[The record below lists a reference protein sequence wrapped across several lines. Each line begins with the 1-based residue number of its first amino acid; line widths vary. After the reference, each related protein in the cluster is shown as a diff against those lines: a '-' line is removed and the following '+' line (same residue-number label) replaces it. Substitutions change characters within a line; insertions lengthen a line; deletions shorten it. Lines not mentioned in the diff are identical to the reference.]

1 MLKKEKVLLISS
13 LALILSSGHAFCM
26 PTEGVVVNGA
36 VTNVDNPA
44 EVMKAEANSIVNW
57 WSFDIN
63 KNEKVVFDTQNYTV
77 LNKVLNG
84 QESKILG
91 SLSDIGNGRLILF
104 NPSGVVIGDGATINV
119 NDLTL
124 TTLEMPSENLE
135 SFASNGSTFNQTSVG
150 QRFINIGK
158 NATFDI
164 NKALQIYAGGIY
176 IADGVKIIPNNKNE
190 ELSRVVLGTGIQVTD
205 DHHFNIHNKTNPNDN
220 DAGFFGS
227 GYRDNR
233 YEAVNGPNIT
243 INGTLIG
250 TPETPVTNVKMIAN
264 QIDINSSEIYA
275 GNKTKYSLNND
286 EDDLLIVSRRNTIN
300 DTNLWN
306 HSGNLYVIS
315 GNHLNT
321 VRKYNFWN
329 EGTNWY
335 FYGLNHSF
343 PLIIKNST
351 LVTNTEDIK
360 LYAPQFDIQNTAIS
374 SNRDLYMYAV
384 YDSYYYQTSNT
395 WKAYTVYKTDWTC
408 LVKLDDETRNKSEL
422 RGNANLMGSYV
433 REDSGRSYTEDFA
446 NYKDILFK
454 KNNTG
459 APTVDIPKRVPEE
472 KPAEGIGQI
481 PAENINPDTMSS
493 QGAIYLI
500 KEYLPINE
508 LLDVSSAL
516 QRGYIQTQ
524 QEEEAINKANRIL
537 ENVHIRPF
545 TLESRI
551 LTKEVLLD
559 ICSKEFSEDEMA
571 KIQLICDKQKLD
583 TEEERLLYKKMEL
596 ILNRAGYLTI
606 NSNVQEEASE
616 MYKREEFWDDFLTT
630 LGHVA
635 ENYGVPGANIITRG
649 TELKTAFQEYTSLP
663 ADASKKTKQEIYVN
677 LFKKLVVFTEDFTG
691 LFTGDDASS
700 SSMLEPYADLS
711 DPQMREVW
719 EDSAEYRNRERD
731 FFDKVDKYNSER
743 MNIHE
748 DAVRSV
754 LETYIGGMLT
764 FVGYQEC
771 AKDLTAYDYSNI
783 GLDVAKAGLK
793 SGIEVDKYINKLS
806 GLPSDVVVGEALME
820 LACDFID
827 GAQKVIKSTK
837 VAAAD
842 GRITAGERRDI
853 IIDGVTTTMY
863 EFANRATKG
872 FLDKLVTAQR
882 EVTAFLMG
890 IATGQDIVVDKSVS
904 NAQVAADGLKIIHEA
919 LFGKPKGADVELGGD
934 KYYIEP
940 DEYTSLAF
948 QMMRIK

>member
-26 PTEGVVVNGA
+26 PTEGVVVKGA

-300 DTNLWN
+300 NTNLWN

-459 APTVDIPKRVPEE
+459 APTVNIPKRVPEE
-472 KPAEGIGQI
+472 KPAEEINNQIAGTQNISISESLNNKILQQFSPEERALLYAIDKGEHIEDPRAVEIIKRYHEIATTDTEINKYYLPSYSNVSGSFATGGMYISDIKTSKINSDGNINVTLNIYNRTPIPGILEVYDKNGNIVSRNWIDGHERYSESVSDALEDVGQLLKDVVNGTALSYKSEALSELNEFSGKNTI
-481 PAENINPDTMSS
+481 IVPEGGRIRITNNEDESPELMLHNNLLHLIDWIFTAKDVIDFVGNADTKEFRKLTTDALVNKILYSIKDWDAETKDKFVKKICQNGAENGYDLVTEMLGFDIDVRGLIEDSLYETFEAKKLETAAIKDGLDIVAAISDVIHIQDGMFLIN
-493 QGAIYLI
+493 
-500 KEYLPINE
+500 
-508 LLDVSSAL
+508 SAL
-516 QRGYIQTQ
+516 
-524 QEEEAINKANRIL
+524 NKAQYQRYR
-537 ENVHIRPF
+537 E
-545 TLESRI
+545 
-551 LTKEVLLD
+551 
-559 ICSKEFSEDEMA
+559 
-571 KIQLICDKQKLD
+571 KL
-583 TEEERLLYKKMEL
+583 K
-596 ILNRAGYLTI
+596 
-606 NSNVQEEASE
+606 
-616 MYKREEFWDDFLTT
+616 
-630 LGHVA
+630 
-635 ENYGVPGANIITRG
+635 
-649 TELKTAFQEYTSLP
+649 
-663 ADASKKTKQEIYVN
+663 ASKPI
-677 LFKKLVVFTEDFTG
+677 
-691 LFTGDDASS
+691 
-700 SSMLEPYADLS
+700 
-711 DPQMREVW
+711 
-719 EDSAEYRNRERD
+719 EYR
-731 FFDKVDKYNSER
+731 FFN
-743 MNIHE
+743 
-748 DAVRSV
+748 
-754 LETYIGGMLT
+754 
-764 FVGYQEC
+764 
-771 AKDLTAYDYSNI
+771 
-783 GLDVAKAGLK
+783 
-793 SGIEVDKYINKLS
+793 
-806 GLPSDVVVGEALME
+806 GE
-820 LACDFID
+820 
-827 GAQKVIKSTK
+827 
-837 VAAAD
+837 
-842 GRITAGERRDI
+842 
-853 IIDGVTTTMY
+853 
-863 EFANRATKG
+863 
-872 FLDKLVTAQR
+872 
-882 EVTAFLMG
+882 
-890 IATGQDIVVDKSVS
+890 
-904 NAQVAADGLKIIHEA
+904 
-919 LFGKPKGADVELGGD
+919 
-934 KYYIEP
+934 
-940 DEYTSLAF
+940 
-948 QMMRIK
+948 